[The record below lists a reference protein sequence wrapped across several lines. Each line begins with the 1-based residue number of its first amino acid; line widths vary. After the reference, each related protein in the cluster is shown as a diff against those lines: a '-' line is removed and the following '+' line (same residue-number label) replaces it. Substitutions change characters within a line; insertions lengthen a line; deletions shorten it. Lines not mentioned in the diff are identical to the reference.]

1 MNVVP
6 RTVLVRPADPLGDLG
21 RRAVHAQRVGDGA
34 EAGDVACGAL
44 SKKIVQFHSQAILN
58 PFSMVD
64 GGSPMF
70 WIYLI
75 VWISCVHPSH
85 NYSCLHRPGCGLP
98 SRYPAHPK
106 SCLCLDQF
114 YPGGRSSLQPAC
126 VRSIMDRLDRAGNE
140 GPSQR
145 RPYYDLLL
153 VESTY

>member
-34 EAGDVACGAL
+34 EAGDIACGAL

-58 PFSMVD
+58 PFSMVY

-70 WIYLI
+70 QLD
-75 VWISCVHPSH
+75 ISNCSDQLCAPISD
-85 NYSCLHRPGCGLP
+85 YSCLHRPGCGRP
-98 SRYPAHPK
+98 SQYPAHPK

-126 VRSIMDRLDRAGNE
+126 VRSIIMDRARNE
-140 GPSQR
+140 GLR
-145 RPYYDLLL
+145 RFYYDLLL